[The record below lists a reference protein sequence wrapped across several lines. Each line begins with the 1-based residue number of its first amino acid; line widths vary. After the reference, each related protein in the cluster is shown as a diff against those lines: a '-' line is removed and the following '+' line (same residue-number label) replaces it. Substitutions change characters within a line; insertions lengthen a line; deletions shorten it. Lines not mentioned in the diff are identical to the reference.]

1 MVHAVKFLII
11 EICIIICLEYD
22 LNDLNDEKKSSSK
35 RNRRV

>member
-11 EICIIICLEYD
+11 EICIIILEYD